1 MKIDSKTLRPCS
13 AEIFPRCMQL
23 IEHIKSASDRRTFL
37 ERLTEVH
44 EWQPQFGKS
53 EMARWSDVLNMCD
66 EVLKDA
72 VTCSSSPGAPM
83 AVDENQN
90 LLPDVT
96 SVLSFTAM
104 LFENTFTRSVYSS
117 TDRLLN
123 LLDSGNVEVVV
134 ETLRL
139 LLVISKRS
147 RFLSQHLSDVQ
158 QKKLTIRL
166 SAIAQCWNGKLRSM
180 KMDECCT
187 TNVRPSAL
195 LPIGFQTDTNNLVR
209 SIHLDKSFAAE
220 LEHLLSGKKIE
231 EDERVSFIA
240 RLRLVRSFNTSRGR
254 RLSIIARLL
263 SLSILVYTRSL
274 IEEWAMTTMLYDGLI
289 EEITRLLLINNTSES
304 IIDAVKTEALR
315 TLTSIVSL
323 GRPAKLNVVVESL
336 GVNSYHGFLARMTR
350 QCVDDLRCGRIG
362 NGYTT
367 VPFCTALFSL
377 LYHLAGFEN
386 GGEALVS
393 CALTETLLGVVS
405 CETLPLELITFVTRA
420 VRVIDIMTSLDANG
434 FTSCSGMSIIVHRLI
449 FDVNICM
456 KHLAELSITG
466 PTTEQCHQQR
476 AALIKSLLN
485 FIKRAVQDTQFAD
498 STRHIMDGALPA
510 ALVHIL
516 TNCGFFGASLF
527 HNAVSLITN
536 FIYQEPSLLTSLQ
549 EKGVTNAILRA
560 IFRQELPASR
570 DVIAALP
577 NTFTALCLNDRGL
590 KAFMDEN
597 PFDHFCDIFVSTK
610 YIYAMKCRRNE
621 MNEVALNLGT
631 SFDAFLR
638 HHPTLRENFLNS
650 LAKVLNKLLDIVSMD
665 SPRCVMSLTSC
676 RSGQTASASSSN
688 IAASSASPSR
698 DDETIM
704 AGNVSSDDDDDDP
717 ASAVA
722 NMEEMH
728 TTESES
734 PQLDLGL
741 SLSIVCDGNPL
752 IPLGEYLLNIGK
764 FLETLLTTH
773 NASLEQADLFIQS
786 GAADKLL
793 SLLFVRQIPLEL
805 SQSVFP
811 QLVTNIMRFLFQHT
825 RSSDVIDM
833 VANRL
838 NKFCLDMLSSCSTN
852 GDSSKPSLL
861 AMSSSDASLANICAI
876 SVFCSVLGSLSK
888 TALGSNTSTK
898 TAILRFWTNEGCRL
912 LASCNQAQRVV
923 VWESAVLQVFN
934 ATNKCTASTQTDD
947 IQSDEQ
953 IEEANVTLKQ
963 GSVGADSVPQR
974 IGRPKYLLDDYWLRS
989 KSGTSALNRCNRQ
1002 CTELMTMLVKISI
1015 GGMTRT
1021 RRIQENEGGTPCEN
1035 AVQLA
1040 LQIMKGFQQAL
1051 EWKPYDKT
1059 DPAIMLPYLAIWINN
1074 LSNILF
1080 DERKS
1085 PYHLMLSAFYRTGT
1099 HDTFFNIIPNYFG
1112 PDQDQN
1118 YCVEMGQLLQ
1128 AWLSLTERL
1137 VNAHA
1142 FRHSRYKM
1150 SERFAEAKR
1159 FPTEKYLAKCQ
1170 QDAFRQASVVFGMLP
1185 SLPLSEAVNF
1195 NMCDMIVSIYREIVK
1210 GIVPLTEKQK
1220 QAVVTTSEDRKK
1232 MEAELDG
1239 ASIGLLVDMGFDRD
1253 AAVDALLEYSTVP
1266 EAAEYLIATDGLGR
1280 LRQSST
1286 DERIDAD
1293 DIDAE
1298 EGGGQNG
1305 DLNVEFED
1313 VLLKE
1318 PISLNEVPPLDTRLV
1333 LSSLCK
1339 DVIPVLL
1346 NLMEQGTELVFSTSE
1361 IILAIL
1367 NEVDDEW
1374 RKNML
1379 IGEYLV
1385 QDILLMVDELRCDE
1399 TDEKAVASLATRL
1412 HFVCLLWPG
1421 IATTYMDVFTEY
1433 RLHSV
1438 LISVLDMVVIHC
1450 VKRPAFIRLIAP
1462 ICLWLDL
1469 YDKMLKLL
1477 DSKDKV
1483 EKAVESYA
1491 WKYWDTDERGG
1502 VFAWI
1507 NYPPAASHTLTN
1519 AFLSG
1524 RRNCS
1529 VSVGGR
1535 QYTVDFPSMSHRN
1548 VESHIERPITIS
1560 GRLKDGIVLSEILA
1574 ESNGHRDWNEVVRD
1588 RLVPA
1593 VIGLLGLS
1601 SIDAT
1606 SIHAIFILAARI
1618 TRDFRIA
1625 KEFLQQGGVQTV
1637 INVSGSAVPSS
1648 AILAAL
1654 VIRHCLDDEIAVRQ
1668 IFEKTVRT
1676 IAAGGYTINP
1686 PLTRWNHIRTP
1697 RTTRDWLHAIR
1708 ALSPLCARHPQI
1720 FAATMERVTR
1730 KHKDQITVLPM
1741 TPVDP
1746 TCKQWAACSPIKQV
1760 LTHLLNHTLDFS
1772 WEDSNRVIN
1781 RASLVRLIAELAKS
1795 YSIVATL
1802 VAESHDLNGQPFMVS
1817 LLNKCVVPSGF
1828 PADGNLSVAVKTFV
1842 AAVASCS
1849 HSPKA
1854 QEALISSII
1863 SCLHIVFSEAD
1874 SKIACTKLRA
1884 LSDLF
1889 LLARDACPAGP
1900 HDVRNSTNSNTILR
1914 LIIKKRVCIE
1924 LSRVP
1929 WYLNLSAKE
1938 GIETLNYILRVL
1950 EELTRTINSNH
1961 AAQNSIGENASE
1973 ALSTAQSASA
1983 SVTLVATSENDASAT
1998 VTARESEHS
2007 QDDQHVED
2015 GCSTA
2020 DEHRFETHEVTVERN
2035 RPDDDDYCA
2044 DDDEDRSHARHPDA
2058 VEDSSESE
2066 DEDDADDGDDD
2077 EGAAL
2082 NEMDVDDESDDEHDD
2097 VMEEEGRVSVEEDD
2111 FGMVE
2116 MEPAVLSRFALVD
2129 SVDDSG
2135 PADRFEDGDSEENF
2149 VNANIFVENLDDI
2162 DALTN
2167 GAFTGARLF
2176 VNTSMEAAHADRSS
2190 TTVTSVHPLLQRS
2203 SQTSGSDS
2211 VIGQRPTSYRLL
2223 VGQRR
2228 GAGNVNT
2235 TGLHRQNAVRRWT
2248 TFGTQ
2253 SEFIERLFDGT
2264 TTANGT
2270 HLFDVTPSRQ
2280 RFLNVVMQDHGLDN
2294 TTTVTGE
2301 ERRQTS
2307 VPLPLERFS
2316 DAARMIDGHAH
2327 LYLWVIVASYVT
2339 GIMDAIEKDE
2349 NEKKAEEVMKTQED
2363 FAEESSKRS
2372 LGDAASN
2379 ESISTARLFIDE
2391 EEHGGAENDDGVGDT
2406 QPEHSSES
2414 IDITVQTNSAPEPM
2428 DQSGT
2433 LYYDASENFEDQIQ
2447 RIAEQE
2453 QGQENSASDGNS
2465 NISTVAPTH
2474 TLPYTVDETEEQGNV
2489 EQLNASETAPEAS
2502 HANRDDFREIL
2513 GDIEIPE
2520 GVDPAFLA
2528 ALPEDIRMEVIRDY
2542 MRQQRSQRLI
2552 QTSANLEAAGQA
2564 NGEDGMPVVEPLD
2577 QEFLNALPPD
2587 LQEEILAQHERTVRL
2602 AQERAESNSAPPT
2615 DDAAA
2620 LIESLPPTLRAQVLA
2635 DADDTV
2641 LQVLP
2646 QNVAAEA
2653 RRLRAS
2659 YEAQQV
2665 MHFARMLA
2673 PTQRFRPTNG
2683 RSVPGT
2689 SGNTTVGALAGV
2701 TTLASKSATQLL
2713 DRDAIVTLLL
2723 LFFIDPARL
2732 NTQRLQKL
2740 IKSLC
2745 AQNVTCDF
2753 VIWCLI
2759 ALLDKVDEDA
2769 IQYEDFAGTVSGWL
2783 DQICVHSGIGQHEQ
2797 AVKFFKST
2805 HIVALHPA
2813 ILTTVCRLVLDT
2825 LINLAKTYPGHFLP
2839 AKLRAPGSLSNA
2851 GLPPFSQFWAIVHSL
2866 SKADMSSRPTH
2877 RHGSSLEAALGPGGV
2892 NASMAASS
2900 LEDSAVGVLMDHIRR
2915 PVILSSS
2922 VLQDKLL
2929 RLICTIVQT
2938 LPDET
2943 VTKMSID
2950 STAERPPLTQQ
2961 LEHIV
2966 LALTEGECSEE
2977 GLVDGRTLLLELIR
2991 ALTPSTKTF
3000 IMSLLINAAER
3011 LGARLL
3017 PHIERLEEELKEL
3030 PNEGNPSSSLEQQ
3043 PSGSKVTVNR
3053 YDESVVVI
3061 SGILNSRA
3069 VMNASGCYELQ
3080 LPAMRA
3086 LTDKNGIQNVFL
3098 RTLQTIIKI
3107 REVLQ
3112 SHARCIEIDVSI
3124 ETAAE
3129 EEDEHSQGEDKNAIE
3144 KYERKKLAEKEE
3156 SMSVLLNTLEPLWEL
3171 VSRCLKLLTNADA
3184 HAALALQ
3191 PSAEAFF
3198 LVYGSELSS
3207 TDPSKLHDHPD
3218 AQKLLHFAEKHR
3230 NMLNQVLRQSG
3241 GSLTDGPFA
3250 VLTQMPK
3257 LLDFDVKRIYFRKQ
3271 MQKIDERVRGEDV
3284 AVRIRRS
3291 HLFSD
3296 SFRELFRLRGPE
3308 WKARFYII
3316 FEGEEGQDA
3325 GGLLREWFSIITR
3338 EIFNPNYALFITSP
3352 GDRVTYMINKTS
3364 YINPEHLEYFKF
3376 VGRIIA
3382 KAIYENKLLECYFT
3396 RAFYKHILSVPVR
3409 AQDLESEDPS
3419 FYKSLEFL
3427 LNNPIED
3434 LGTELTF
3441 SLEVEEFGVRKMR
3454 TLKEN
3459 GSSIPVTDENKEE
3472 YVKLVCQM
3480 KMTGSINQQLN
3491 AFLEGFYEIIPKHLI
3506 SIFNEQELELLIS
3519 GLPNV
3524 DIDDLYAN
3532 TEYKTYTKSS
3542 SQIQWF
3548 WKALR
3553 SFEQEDRAKF
3563 LQFVTGTSKVPLQ
3576 GFAALE
3582 GMNGTQKFS
3591 IHLDSRSPDR
3601 LPTAH
3606 TCFNQLDLPQYETY
3620 DKLRDMLLLA
3630 VRECTEGFGFA

>member
-1 MKIDSKTLRPCS
+1 MKIDPKTLRPCS

-23 IEHIKSASDRRTFL
+23 IEHIKSASDRRTFV

-66 EVLKDA
+66 DVLKDA

-83 AVDENQN
+83 AVDEDQI
-90 LLPDVT
+90 LLTDVT

-123 LLDSGNVEVVV
+123 LLDSGNVEIVV

-158 QKKLTIRL
+158 QKKLTVRL

-209 SIHLDKSFAAE
+209 SVHLDKSFAAE
-220 LEHLLSGKKIE
+220 LEHLLSGKNIE
-231 EDERVSFIA
+231 EDERASFIA

-254 RLSIIARLL
+254 RFSIIARLL
-263 SLSILVYTRSL
+263 SLSILEKQDIKQRNIPFSVYTRSL

-323 GRPAKLNVVVESL
+323 GRPAKLNVVIESL

-362 NGYTT
+362 SGYTT

-434 FTSCSGMSIIVHRLI
+434 FISCNGMSIIVHRLI

-466 PTTEQCHQQR
+466 PITEQCHQQR

-498 STRHIMDGALPA
+498 STRHIMDSGLPT

-516 TNCGFFGASLF
+516 SNCGFFGASLF
-527 HNAVSLITN
+527 HNAVCLITN

-549 EKGVTNAILRA
+549 DKGVTSAILKA
-560 IFRQELPASR
+560 IFREELPTSR

-590 KAFMDEN
+590 KAFMNEN

-638 HHPTLRENFLNS
+638 HHPTLRESFLNS
-650 LAKVLNKLLDIVSMD
+650 FAKMLSKLLDVASTD
-665 SPRCVMSLTSC
+665 SPRCVMSLASC
-676 RSGQTASASSSN
+676 RSAQAT
-688 IAASSASPSR
+688 IAVSSASPSQ
-698 DDETIM
+698 EEENIM
-704 AGNVSSDDDDDDP
+704 GGNVSSDDDDEDP
-717 ASAVA
+717 TSAVA
-722 NMEEMH
+722 NMEELH
-728 TTESES
+728 RTENES
-734 PQLDLGL
+734 HQLDLGL

-764 FLETLLTTH
+764 FLETLLTH
-773 NASLEQADLFIQS
+773 NASPEQADVFVQS
-786 GAADKLL
+786 GTADKLL

-805 SQSVFP
+805 SQSLFP
-811 QLVTNIMRFLFQHT
+811 QLVTNIIRFLFQHT
-825 RSSDVIDM
+825 RSSDVMDM

-838 NKFCLDMLSSCSTN
+838 NKFCLDMLSSCNTN
-852 GDSSKPSLL
+852 EDSLKLSLL
-861 AMSSSDASLANICAI
+861 AMSSSEASLANICAI
-876 SVFCSVLGSLSK
+876 SVFCSVLSSLSK
-888 TALGSNTSTK
+888 AAVGSNTATK
-898 TAILRFWTNEGCRL
+898 TAVLRFWTNEGCRL
-912 LASCNQAQRVV
+912 LASCNHAQRIV
-923 VWESAVLQVFN
+923 VWESAVLQIFN
-934 ATNKCTASTQTDD
+934 ATNKCVASTQTDD
-947 IQSDEQ
+947 VQTSEPT
-953 IEEANVTLKQ
+953 EEGNITLQ
-963 GSVGADSVPQR
+963 EGSVGADSVPQR

-989 KSGTSALNRCNRQ
+989 KSGTSALNRCNRH
-1002 CTELMTMLVKISI
+1002 CTELLSMLVKISI

-1051 EWKPYDKT
+1051 EWKPHDQA

-1080 DERKS
+1080 DERKI

-1099 HDTFFNIIPNYFG
+1099 HDTFFNIISNYFA

-1118 YCVEMGQLLQ
+1118 YCVEVGQLLQ

-1137 VNAHA
+1137 VSAHP

-1150 SERFAEAKR
+1150 SERLAEAKR

-1170 QDAFRQASVVFGMLP
+1170 QDAFRQANVVFGVL
-1185 SLPLSEAVNF
+1185 SALPLSEAVSF
-1195 NMCDMIVSIYREIVK
+1195 NICDMIISIYREIVK

-1266 EAAEYLIATDGLGR
+1266 EAAEYLIATDSLGR

-1286 DERIDAD
+1286 DERIDTD
-1293 DIDAE
+1293 ETDAE
-1298 EGGGQNG
+1298 DGSGQNG

-1318 PISLNEVPPLDTRLV
+1318 PISLNEVPSLDTRV
-1333 LSSLCK
+1333 ILSNLCK
-1339 DVIPVLL
+1339 DVIPILL
-1346 NLMEQGTELVFSTSE
+1346 NLMEQGAELVFSTSE
-1361 IILAIL
+1361 VMLVIL
-1367 NEVDDEW
+1367 NEVDDDW

-1399 TDEKAVASLATRL
+1399 TDEKAVISLSTRL
-1412 HFVCLLWPG
+1412 HFICLLWPG
-1421 IATTYMDVFTEY
+1421 IATAYMDVCTEY

-1450 VKRPAFIRLIAP
+1450 SKRSAFIRLIAP

-1502 VFAWI
+1502 VYTWI

-1519 AFLSG
+1519 AFLAG
-1524 RRNCS
+1524 RRNCNI
-1529 VSVGGR
+1529 SVGGR

-1548 VESHIERPITIS
+1548 AESHIERPITIS
-1560 GRLKDGIVLSEILA
+1560 GRLKDSVILSEILA
-1574 ESNGHRDWNEVVRD
+1574 ESNEHKEWNEVVHD

-1593 VIGLLGLS
+1593 IIGLLGLTN
-1601 SIDAT
+1601 IDAA

-1618 TRDFRIA
+1618 TRDFKIA
-1625 KEFLQQGGVQTV
+1625 REFLQQGGVQTM

-1648 AILAAL
+1648 AVLGAL
-1654 VIRHCLDDEIAVRQ
+1654 IIRHCLDDEISVRQ

-1676 IAAGGYTINP
+1676 IAAGGYTISP
-1686 PLTRWNHIRTP
+1686 PLTRWNHIRRVMERAIGLVGGIHVSFRTP

-1720 FAATMERVTR
+1720 FATTMERVTR
-1730 KHKDQITVLPM
+1730 KQNDQITVLPM

-1746 TCKQWAACSPIKQV
+1746 SCKQWAACSPIKQV

-1772 WEDSNRVIN
+1772 WEDSNRVVN

-1817 LLNKCVVPSGF
+1817 ILDKCIIPSGS
-1828 PADGNLSVAVKTFV
+1828 PTADGSLYMAVKTFV
-1842 AAVASCS
+1842 AAIASCS

-1854 QEALISSII
+1854 QETLISSII
-1863 SCLHIVFSEAD
+1863 SSLHIVFCEAN
-1874 SKIACTKLRA
+1874 SKAACTKLRLLA
-1884 LSDLF
+1884 DLF

-1900 HDVRNSTNSNTILR
+1900 QDIRNNTNSSAVLR

-1929 WYLNLSAKE
+1929 WYLNLSSKE
-1938 GIETLNYILRVL
+1938 GIETLNYVLRVL

-1961 AAQNSIGENASE
+1961 SAQNAVRENMSE
-1973 ALSTAQSASA
+1973 SLSVTQNASA
-1983 SVTLVATSENDASAT
+1983 SVTLVATSENDASVT
-1998 VTARESEHS
+1998 VTAREGELS
-2007 QDDQHVED
+2007 QDNQHVED
-2015 GCSTA
+2015 SSSTA
-2020 DEHRFETHEVTVERN
+2020 DEHRFETHE
-2035 RPDDDDYCA
+2035 
-2044 DDDEDRSHARHPDA
+2044 
-2058 VEDSSESE
+2058 
-2066 DEDDADDGDDD
+2066 D
-2077 EGAAL
+2077 EGAGL

-2097 VMEEEGRVSVEEDD
+2097 VMEEEGRVSVEEEDD

-2116 MEPAVLSRFALVD
+2116 IEPGALSRFTLVD

-2149 VNANIFVENLDDI
+2149 VNTNIFVENLDDI

-2176 VNTSMEAAHADRSS
+2176 VNTSMEAAHADRSLA
-2190 TTVTSVHPLLQRS
+2190 TVSSVHPLLQRS
-2203 SQTSGSDS
+2203 SQTTGSDS
-2211 VIGQRPTSYRLL
+2211 SYRLL

-2228 GAGNVNT
+2228 GTGNMAS

-2253 SEFIERLFDGT
+2253 SEFIERLLDGS

-2270 HLFDVTPSRQ
+2270 HLFDVAPSRQ
-2280 RFLNVVMQDHGLDN
+2280 RFLNVVMQDYGLDS

-2316 DAARMIDGHAH
+2316 DAARIIDGHAH
-2327 LYLWVIVASYVT
+2327 LYLWVMVASYITSV
-2339 GIMDAIEKDE
+2339 MDAIEKDE
-2349 NEKKAEEVMKTQED
+2349 NEKKTEEEIMKTQKD
-2363 FAEESSKRS
+2363 FTEESSKRT
-2372 LGDAASN
+2372 LDDVTSN
-2379 ESISTARLFIDE
+2379 ESSSTTRLFIDE
-2391 EEHGGAENDDGVGDT
+2391 EEHGDVGNVGDNVADT
-2406 QPEHSSES
+2406 QLEYSSES
-2414 IDITVQTNSAPEPM
+2414 VDITVQTPSVSEPM

-2433 LYYDASENFEDQIQ
+2433 LYYDTSESLEDQIH
-2447 RIAEQE
+2447 RTCEQE
-2453 QGQENSASDGNS
+2453 QENATSNVNS
-2465 NISTVAPTH
+2465 EISTDASIH
-2474 TLPYTVDETEEQGNV
+2474 TLPITVNEAEEQENV
-2489 EQLNASETAPEAS
+2489 EQLNAPEIAPEVTPEAPR
-2502 HANRDDFREIL
+2502 ANQDDFREIL

-2528 ALPEDIRMEVIRDY
+2528 ALPEDIRTEVIRDHI
-2542 MRQQRSQRLI
+2542 RQQRSQRLI
-2552 QTSANLEAAGQA
+2552 QTSANLEAASQA
-2564 NGEDGMPVVEPLD
+2564 NGEVPVIEPLD

-2602 AQERAESNSAPPT
+2602 AQERVESNSAATADTPVAT

-2665 MHFARMLA
+2665 MRFARMLT
-2673 PTQRFRPTNG
+2673 PTQRFRPANG

-2689 SGNTTVGALAGV
+2689 SGSNTPVGALAGV
-2701 TTLASKSATQLL
+2701 TTLASKNATQLL

-2769 IQYEDFAGTVSGWL
+2769 VQYEDFGGTVSGWL
-2783 DQICVHSGIGQHEQ
+2783 DQICVYSGIGQHEQ
-2797 AVKFFKST
+2797 AIKFFKST

-2813 ILTTVCRLVLDT
+2813 VLATVCRLVLDT
-2825 LINLAKTYPGHFLP
+2825 LISLAKTYPGHFLP
-2839 AKLRAPGSLSNA
+2839 ANLRDPGYLSNA
-2851 GLPPFSQFWAIVHSL
+2851 GLFTPPFSQFWAIVHSL
-2866 SKADMSSRPTH
+2866 SKADVLSRATH
-2877 RHGSSLEAALGPGGV
+2877 RHGLSLETALGPGGL
-2892 NASMAASS
+2892 NASMAAFS
-2900 LEDSAVGVLMDHIRR
+2900 LEDSAIGVLMEHIKR

-2922 VLQDKLL
+2922 ILQDKLL

-2938 LPDET
+2938 LPEET
-2943 VTKMSID
+2943 VTKLAID
-2950 STAERPPLTQQ
+2950 STAEKPPLSQQ

-2966 LALTEGECSEE
+2966 LVLTEGDCSEE
-2977 GLVDGRTLLLELIR
+2977 GLADGRTLLLELIR
-2991 ALTPSTKTF
+2991 ALTSSTKTF

-3017 PHIERLEEELKEL
+3017 PHVEKLEEELKEL
-3030 PNEGNPSSSLEQQ
+3030 PNEGNPSSSLDQQ
-3043 PSGSKVTVNR
+3043 PSGSKVAINR

-3080 LPAMRA
+3080 LPAMKA
-3086 LTDKNGIQNVFL
+3086 LTDKNGIQNIFL

-3124 ETAAE
+3124 DTAGE
-3129 EEDEHSQGEDKNAIE
+3129 QDDEHGTGEDTANTIE
-3144 KYERKKLAEKEE
+3144 EYERKRLAEKEE

-3171 VSRCLKLLTNADA
+3171 VSRCLKRLTNADA

-3207 TDPSKLHDHPD
+3207 ADPSKLHDHPD

-3230 NMLNQVLRQSG
+3230 NMLNQVLRQNG
-3241 GSLTDGPFA
+3241 GGLTDGPFA

-3271 MQKIDERVRGEDV
+3271 MQKIDERVRAEDV

-3352 GDRVTYMINKTS
+3352 GDRVTYMINKSS

-3441 SLEVEEFGVRKMR
+3441 TLEVEEFGVRKMR
-3454 TLKEN
+3454 MLKED
-3459 GSSIPVTDENKEE
+3459 GSSIPVTDGNKEE

-3542 SQIQWF
+3542 SQ
-3548 WKALR
+3548 
-3553 SFEQEDRAKF
+3553 
-3563 LQFVTGTSKVPLQ
+3563 
-3576 GFAALE
+3576 
-3582 GMNGTQKFS
+3582 
-3591 IHLDSRSPDR
+3591 
-3601 LPTAH
+3601 
-3606 TCFNQLDLPQYETY
+3606 LDLPQYETY

>member
-1 MKIDSKTLRPCS
+1 MSSTESRKASRTRSEKAFIRPIYSRIDTATYREGGLRVHRCDVCYCVDLRWIHSVSLAVKCSGESAFLVDMKIDSKTLRPCN

-23 IEHIKSASDRRTFL
+23 IEHIKSAPDRRTFL

-66 EVLKDA
+66 DVLKDA

-83 AVDENQN
+83 AIDEDHT
-90 LLPDVT
+90 LLADVT

-158 QKKLTIRL
+158 QKNSLFDFPLLL
-166 SAIAQCWNGKLRSM
+166 SGFNLSYKNNFQCWNGKLRNM

-209 SIHLDKSFAAE
+209 SLHS
-220 LEHLLSGKKIE
+220 SRKIYISVITNEETALKVGIPPLRTLAIWQKLE
-231 EDERVSFIA
+231 EDEHASFIA

-304 IIDAVKTEALR
+304 IIDAIKTEALR

-434 FTSCSGMSIIVHRLI
+434 FTSCGGMSIIVHRLI

-456 KHLAELSITG
+456 KHLAELSVTG

-510 ALVHIL
+510 ALVNIL

-527 HNAVSLITN
+527 HNAICLITN

-549 EKGVTNAILRA
+549 EKGVTTAILRS
-560 IFRQELPASR
+560 IFHQELPTSR

-631 SFDAFLR
+631 SFDAFYAIIQ
-638 HHPTLRENFLNS
+638 PCEKIS
-650 LAKVLNKLLDIVSMD
+650 SMLNKLLDVASMD
-665 SPRCVMSLTSC
+665 SPRCVMSLASC
-676 RSGQTASASSSN
+676 RSAQAATASSSN
-688 IAASSASPSR
+688 LIVTSASPIR
-698 DDETIM
+698 EDETIM
-704 AGNVSSDDDDDDP
+704 GGNVSSDDDDDDP
-717 ASAVA
+717 TSA
-722 NMEEMH
+722 EEMH
-728 TTESES
+728 TSENES

-752 IPLGEYLLNIGK
+752 VPLGEYLLNIGK
-764 FLETLLTTH
+764 FLETLLTH
-773 NASLEQADLFIQS
+773 NASPEQADIFIQS

-805 SQSVFP
+805 SQSLFP

-825 RSSDVIDM
+825 RSSDVMDM

-838 NKFCLDMLSSCSTN
+838 NKFCLDMLSSCGTN
-852 GDSSKPSLL
+852 EDSSKPSLL
-861 AMSSSDASLANICAI
+861 AMSSSDTSLANISAI
-876 SVFCSVLGSLSK
+876 SVFCSILGSLSK

-912 LASCNQAQRVV
+912 LSSCNHAQRVV
-923 VWESAVLQVFN
+923 VWECAVLQVFN

-947 IQSDEQ
+947 VQADEQ
-953 IEEANVTLKQ
+953 IEEINITLKQ

-989 KSGTSALNRCNRQ
+989 KSGTNALNRCNRQ

-1015 GGMTRT
+1015 GGMTKT

-1040 LQIMKGFQQAL
+1040 LQIMKGFHQAL
-1051 EWKPYDKT
+1051 EWKPYDKI
-1059 DPAIMLPYLAIWINN
+1059 DPAIMLPYLAVWINN

-1085 PYHLMLSAFYRTGT
+1085 PYHLMLSAFIVLDFFFTGNESG
-1099 HDTFFNIIPNYFG
+1099 DTKSSV
-1112 PDQDQN
+1112 
-1118 YCVEMGQLLQ
+1118 VEMGQLLQ

-1159 FPTEKYLAKCQ
+1159 FPTEKYLTKCQ
-1170 QDAFRQASVVFGMLP
+1170 QDAFRQASVIFSMLS

-1195 NMCDMIVSIYREIVK
+1195 NICDMIVSIYREIVK

-1293 DIDAE
+1293 EIDAE
-1298 EGGGQNG
+1298 EGSGGQNG

-1339 DVIPVLL
+1339 DKCIEKVMVL
-1346 NLMEQGTELVFSTSE
+1346 Q
-1361 IILAIL
+1361 
-1367 NEVDDEW
+1367 
-1374 RKNML
+1374 KNML

-1399 TDEKAVASLATRL
+1399 TDEKTVISLATRL

-1438 LISVLDMVVIHC
+1438 LISVLDMVIIHC
-1450 VKRPAFIRLIAP
+1450 VRRPSFIKLIAP

-1469 YDKMLKLL
+1469 YDKMLRLL

-1483 EKAVESYA
+1483 EKAIESYA

-1502 VFAWI
+1502 VFTWI

-1519 AFLSG
+1519 AFLAG

-1548 VESHIERPITIS
+1548 VESHIERPITIA
-1560 GRLKDGIVLSEILA
+1560 GRLKDGIILSEILSEIEWLDGSGLLQEIECLIVSA
-1574 ESNGHRDWNEVVRD
+1574 ITASSSMMSVFASDHKEWNEIVRD
-1588 RLVPA
+1588 RLVSA

-1601 SIDAT
+1601 NIDT
-1606 SIHAIFILAARI
+1606 NSIHAVFILAARI
-1618 TRDFRIA
+1618 TRDFKIA
-1625 KEFLQQGGVQTV
+1625 REFLQQGGVQTV

-1648 AILAAL
+1648 SLLAAL
-1654 VIRHCLDDEIAVRQ
+1654 IIRHCLDDEIAVRQ
-1668 IFEKTVRT
+1668 IFEK
-1676 IAAGGYTINP
+1676 
-1686 PLTRWNHIRTP
+1686 RTP

-1730 KHKDQITVLPM
+1730 KQKDQITVLPM

-1746 TCKQWAACSPIKQV
+1746 SCKQWAACSPIKQV

-1802 VAESHDLNGQPFMVS
+1802 VAESHDPNGQPFMVS
-1817 LLNKCVVPSGF
+1817 LLSKCIVPSGNSV
-1828 PADGNLSVAVKTFV
+1828 ADGNLSMAVKTFV

-1863 SCLHIVFSEAD
+1863 SCLHIVFSEVD
-1874 SKIACTKLRA
+1874 SKTACTKLRA

-1889 LLARDACPAGP
+1889 LLARDACPTGP
-1900 HDVRNSTNSNTILR
+1900 QDMRNNTNSNAILR
-1914 LIIKKRVCIE
+1914 LIVKKRVCIE

-1929 WYLNLSAKE
+1929 WYLNLSTKE

-1950 EELTRTINSNH
+1950 EELTRAINNNHH
-1961 AAQNSIGENASE
+1961 AAQNSVAENTSE
-1973 ALSTAQSASA
+1973 TRPMTQNASA
-1983 SVTLVATSENDASAT
+1983 SVTLVATAENDASAT
-1998 VTARESEHS
+1998 VTAREGEHS
-2007 QDDQHVED
+2007 QEDQHIED
-2015 GCSTA
+2015 GSSTA

-2044 DDDEDRSHARHPDA
+2044 DDDEDRGRTRHADA

-2066 DEDDADDGDDD
+2066 EDEDDADDDDDD
-2077 EGAAL
+2077 EGAGL

-2097 VMEEEGRVSVEEDD
+2097 VMEEEGRVSVEEEDD

-2116 MEPAVLSRFALVD
+2116 LEPGALSRFALVD
-2129 SVDDSG
+2129 SVDDSV

-2167 GAFTGARLF
+2167 GAFTG
-2176 VNTSMEAAHADRSS
+2176 MESAHVDRSS
-2190 TTVTSVHPLLQRS
+2190 VAITSVHPLLQRS
-2203 SQTSGSDS
+2203 SQASGSDS
-2211 VIGQRPTSYRLL
+2211 VVGQRPTSYRLL

-2228 GAGNVNT
+2228 GAGNVNP

-2253 SEFIERLFDGT
+2253 SEFIERLFDGS
-2264 TTANGT
+2264 TANGT
-2270 HLFDVTPSRQ
+2270 HLFDIAPSRQ
-2280 RFLNVVMQDHGLDN
+2280 RFLNVVMQDHGLDS
-2294 TTTVTGE
+2294 TTTAASE

-2327 LYLWVIVASYVT
+2327 LYLWVIVASHIT
-2339 GIMDAIEKDE
+2339 GVMDAIEKDE
-2349 NEKKAEEVMKTQED
+2349 NEKKAEEEMKFKTEKD
-2363 FAEESSKRS
+2363 ITEGTSKRN
-2372 LGDAASN
+2372 LGDTASN
-2379 ESISTARLFIDE
+2379 ESTSTTRLFIDE
-2391 EEHGGAENDDGVGDT
+2391 EEHEDTGNADAIANT
-2406 QPEHSSES
+2406 QPEQSSES
-2414 IDITVQTNSAPEPM
+2414 VDIIIQTNSVPEPM

-2433 LYYDASENFEDQIQ
+2433 LYYDASENFEDHIH
-2447 RIAEQE
+2447 RTAELD
-2453 QGQENSASDGNS
+2453 GRQENVVSNENS
-2465 NISTVAPTH
+2465 NISTDASMHATPIT
-2474 TLPYTVDETEEQGNV
+2474 TYDTEGQGNV
-2489 EQLNASETAPEAS
+2489 EQLNTPESAPETS
-2502 HANRDDFREIL
+2502 NSNRDDFREIL

-2528 ALPEDIRMEVIRDY
+2528 ALPEDIRTEVIRDH

-2564 NGEDGMPVVEPLD
+2564 NGEGGVPVVEPLD

-2602 AQERAESNSAPPT
+2602 AQERVESNNAPPADSPVGA

-2665 MHFARMLA
+2665 MRFARMLA
-2673 PTQRFRPTNG
+2673 PTQRFRPANG

-2689 SGNTTVGALAGV
+2689 SGNNTPVGAHAGV
-2701 TTLASKSATQLL
+2701 TTLASKNAAQLL

-2723 LFFIDPARL
+2723 LFFIDPVRL

-2753 VIWCLI
+2753 IIWCLI

-2769 IQYEDFAGTVSGWL
+2769 VQYEDFAGTVSGWL

-2813 ILTTVCRLVLDT
+2813 ILATVCRLVLDT

-2839 AKLRAPGSLSNA
+2839 AKLRTSGSLSSA
-2851 GLPPFSQFWAIVHSL
+2851 TLHTPPFSQFWAIVHGL
-2866 SKADMSSRPTH
+2866 SKADMSSRCAH
-2877 RHGSSLEAALGPGGV
+2877 RHGSSLETALGPGGV
-2892 NASMAASS
+2892 NASMAALS
-2900 LEDSAVGVLMDHIRR
+2900 LEDSAVGVLMEHIRR
-2915 PVILSSS
+2915 P
-2922 VLQDKLL
+2922 
-2929 RLICTIVQT
+2929 IVQT

-2950 STAERPPLTQQ
+2950 SSAERPPLTQQ

-2977 GLVDGRTLLLELIR
+2977 GLTDGRTLLLELIR
-2991 ALTPSTKTF
+2991 ALTPSTKSF

-3030 PNEGNPSSSLEQQ
+3030 PSEGSPSSSFEQQ
-3043 PSGSKVTVNR
+3043 PSGSKVALNR
-3053 YDESVVVI
+3053 YDESVIVI

-3086 LTDKNGIQNVFL
+3086 LTDKNGVQNVFL
-3098 RTLQTIIKI
+3098 RTLQTIMKI

-3112 SHARCIEIDVSI
+3112 AHARCVEIDVSVDTTG
-3124 ETAAE
+3124 EQDDEHVAE
-3129 EEDEHSQGEDKNAIE
+3129 EDNENAGDERG
-3144 KYERKKLAEKEE
+3144 RKK
-3156 SMSVLLNTLEPLWEL
+3156 S
-3171 VSRCLKLLTNADA
+3171 SR
-3184 HAALALQ
+3184 
-3191 PSAEAFF
+3191 
-3198 LVYGSELSS
+3198 
-3207 TDPSKLHDHPD
+3207 
-3218 AQKLLHFAEKHR
+3218 
-3230 NMLNQVLRQSG
+3230 
-3241 GSLTDGPFA
+3241 
-3250 VLTQMPK
+3250 
-3257 LLDFDVKRIYFRKQ
+3257 
-3271 MQKIDERVRGEDV
+3271 
-3284 AVRIRRS
+3284 
-3291 HLFSD
+3291 
-3296 SFRELFRLRGPE
+3296 
-3308 WKARFYII
+3308 
-3316 FEGEEGQDA
+3316 
-3325 GGLLREWFSIITR
+3325 
-3338 EIFNPNYALFITSP
+3338 
-3352 GDRVTYMINKTS
+3352 
-3364 YINPEHLEYFKF
+3364 
-3376 VGRIIA
+3376 
-3382 KAIYENKLLECYFT
+3382 
-3396 RAFYKHILSVPVR
+3396 
-3409 AQDLESEDPS
+3409 
-3419 FYKSLEFL
+3419 
-3427 LNNPIED
+3427 
-3434 LGTELTF
+3434 
-3441 SLEVEEFGVRKMR
+3441 
-3454 TLKEN
+3454 
-3459 GSSIPVTDENKEE
+3459 
-3472 YVKLVCQM
+3472 
-3480 KMTGSINQQLN
+3480 
-3491 AFLEGFYEIIPKHLI
+3491 
-3506 SIFNEQELELLIS
+3506 
-3519 GLPNV
+3519 
-3524 DIDDLYAN
+3524 
-3532 TEYKTYTKSS
+3532 
-3542 SQIQWF
+3542 
-3548 WKALR
+3548 
-3553 SFEQEDRAKF
+3553 
-3563 LQFVTGTSKVPLQ
+3563 
-3576 GFAALE
+3576 
-3582 GMNGTQKFS
+3582 
-3591 IHLDSRSPDR
+3591 
-3601 LPTAH
+3601 
-3606 TCFNQLDLPQYETY
+3606 
-3620 DKLRDMLLLA
+3620 
-3630 VRECTEGFGFA
+3630 

>member
-1 MKIDSKTLRPCS
+1 M
-13 AEIFPRCMQL
+13 
-23 IEHIKSASDRRTFL
+23 
-37 ERLTEVH
+37 ERLIEVH
-44 EWQPQFGKS
+44 EWQPQFGKC

-66 EVLKDA
+66 EVLEDA
-72 VTCSSSPGAPM
+72 VKCNSSPGAPM
-83 AVDENQN
+83 TIDEDQT
-90 LLPDVT
+90 LIADVT

-104 LFENTFTRSVYSS
+104 LFENTFTRSIYSS
-117 TDRLLN
+117 IDRLLC

-147 RFLSQHLSDVQ
+147 RFLSQHLNDIE
-158 QKKLTIRL
+158 QKKLIVRL
-166 SAIAQCWNGKLRSM
+166 SAIAQCWSGKLRTM

-187 TNVRPSAL
+187 VNVRPTAL
-195 LPIGFQTDTNNLVR
+195 LPIGFQTDTNNIVR
-209 SIHLDKSFAAE
+209 TVHLDKSFAAE
-220 LEHLLSGKKIE
+220 LEHLLGGKKIE
-231 EDERVSFIA
+231 EDARASFIA

-254 RLSIIARLL
+254 RLSVIARLL
-263 SLSILVYTRSL
+263 SLSILVYTRCL
-274 IEEWAMTTMLYDGLI
+274 VEEWTMTTMLYDGLI

-323 GRPAKLNVVVESL
+323 GRPAKLNVVIESL
-336 GVNSYHGFLARMTR
+336 GANSYHGFLARITR

-377 LYHLAGFEN
+377 LYHLSGFES

-393 CALTETLLGVVS
+393 CSLTETLLGVVS

-420 VRVIDIMTSLDANG
+420 VRVIDIMVSLDANG
-434 FTSCSGMSIIVHRLI
+434 FVSCNGMNIIVHRLI

-456 KHLAELSITG
+456 KHLAELSISG
-466 PTTEQCHQQR
+466 PTAEQCHQQR

-485 FIKRAVQDTQFAD
+485 FIKRVVQDSQFAD
-498 STRHIMDGALPA
+498 SIRHIMDGALST
-510 ALVHIL
+510 ALMNIL
-516 TNCGFFGASLF
+516 SNCGFFGSSLF
-527 HNAVSLITN
+527 HNAVCLITN
-536 FIYQEPSLLTSLQ
+536 FIYQEPSLLTYLQ
-549 EKGVTNAILRA
+549 EKGVTTAILKA
-560 IFRQELPASR
+560 IFRRELPASR

-590 KAFMDEN
+590 KAFMNEN

-631 SFDAFLR
+631 SFDGFLH

-650 LAKVLNKLLDIVSMD
+650 FTKMLNKLLDVASSD
-665 SPRCVMSLTSC
+665 SLRCVMSLASC
-676 RSGQTASASSSN
+676 RGAQ
-688 IAASSASPSR
+688 AASTSYMNPANTSVSPLR

-722 NMEEMH
+722 NMEEMRAAEN
-728 TTESES
+728 TQ

-741 SLSIVCDGNPL
+741 SMSIVCDGNQL
-752 IPLGEYLLNIGK
+752 VPLGEYLLNIGK
-764 FLETLLTTH
+764 FLETLLTH
-773 NASLEQADLFIQS
+773 NPSPEQADAFIQS

-805 SQSVFP
+805 SQSLFP

-825 RSSDVIDM
+825 RSSDIMDM
-833 VANRL
+833 VSNRL
-838 NKFCLDMLSSCSTN
+838 NKFCLDMITSCS
-852 GDSSKPSLL
+852 GDEGSSRLSLL
-861 AMSSSDASLANICAI
+861 AMSSSGTSLANICAI
-876 SVFCSVLGSLSK
+876 SVFCSILGSLSK
-888 TALGSNTSTK
+888 AALGSNTATK

-912 LASCNQAQRVV
+912 LASCNQAQRII
-923 VWESAVLQVFN
+923 VWETAVLQIFN
-934 ATNKCTASTQTDD
+934 STIKCAASTQTDV
-947 IQSDEQ
+947 QADEE
-953 IEEANVTLKQ
+953 IETNTTLERV
-963 GSVGADSVPQR
+963 SVGAESVPER
-974 IGRPKYLLDDYWLRS
+974 ISRPKYSLDDCWLRS
-989 KSGTSALNRCNRQ
+989 KSETSALNRCNRH
-1002 CTELMTMLVKISI
+1002 CTELMAMLVKISI

-1051 EWKPYDKT
+1051 EWKPHDGT
-1059 DPAIMLPYLAIWINN
+1059 EQAIMLPYLTVWINN

-1085 PYHLMLSAFYRTGT
+1085 PYHLMLSAFYRTAT
-1099 HDTFFNIIPNYFG
+1099 HDTFFNIISNYFI

-1118 YCVEMGQLLQ
+1118 YREVGQLLQ
-1128 AWLSLTERL
+1128 AWLSLVERL
-1137 VNAHA
+1137 VNASA

-1150 SERFAEAKR
+1150 SEKFAEAKR

-1170 QDAFRQASVVFGMLP
+1170 QDAFRQANVIFGALSTLP
-1185 SLPLSEAVNF
+1185 VNEAVSF
-1195 NMCDMIVSIYREIVK
+1195 NIYDMIVSIYREIVK
-1210 GIVPLTEKQK
+1210 GIVPLVEKQK
-1220 QAVVTTSEDRKK
+1220 QAVVATSEDRKK
-1232 MEAELDG
+1232 LEAQLDG

-1266 EAAEYLIATDGLGR
+1266 EAAEYLITTDGLGR
-1280 LRQSST
+1280 LRQSSA
-1286 DERIDAD
+1286 DERIDID
-1293 DIDAE
+1293 EIDAE
-1298 EGGGQNG
+1298 EGVGSQNT

-1318 PISLNEVPPLDTRLV
+1318 PISLNEVPPLDTRMV
-1333 LSSLCK
+1333 LSTLCK
-1339 DVIPVLL
+1339 DIIPILL
-1346 NLMEQGTELVFSTSE
+1346 NSMEKGAELVFSTSE
-1361 IILAIL
+1361 IILTLL
-1367 NEVDDEW
+1367 NEVDADW
-1374 RKNML
+1374 RKNVL
-1379 IGEYLV
+1379 IGKYLV
-1385 QDILLMVDELRCDE
+1385 QEILSRVDELRCDE
-1399 TDEKAVASLATRL
+1399 KNEKAVISLSTRL

-1421 IATTYMDVFTEY
+1421 IATVYMGVFTKY
-1433 RLHSV
+1433 RVHSV
-1438 LISVLDMVVIHC
+1438 LISVLDMVVVRC
-1450 VKRPAFIRLIAP
+1450 RKKPPFVKLIAP

-1477 DSKDKV
+1477 DSKNKV
-1483 EKAVESYA
+1483 EKFIESYA

-1502 VFAWI
+1502 VFTWI
-1507 NYPPAASHTLTN
+1507 NYPPAASHALTN
-1519 AFLSG
+1519 AFLAG
-1524 RRNCS
+1524 RRNCN

-1548 VESHIERPITIS
+1548 VESHTERPITIS
-1560 GRLKDGIVLSEILA
+1560 GRLRDGILLSEILA
-1574 ESNGHRDWNEVVRD
+1574 ESNDHREWNEIVRA

-1593 VIGLLGLS
+1593 IIGLLGLPN
-1601 SIDAT
+1601 IDAT
-1606 SIHAIFILAARI
+1606 SIHAIFILAARV
-1618 TRDFRIA
+1618 TRNFKIA
-1625 KEFLQQGGVQTV
+1625 REFLQQGGVQTV
-1637 INVSGSAVPSS
+1637 INVSGSAVPCS
-1648 AILAAL
+1648 AILAAII
-1654 VIRHCLDDEIAVRQ
+1654 IRHCLDDEIAVRQ

-1676 IAAGGYTINP
+1676 IAAGGYTISP

-1708 ALSPLCARHPQI
+1708 ALSPLCARHPEI
-1720 FAATMERVTR
+1720 FAVTMERITR
-1730 KHKDQITVLPM
+1730 KQKDQITVLPM
-1741 TPVDP
+1741 APLDP
-1746 TCKQWAACSPIKQV
+1746 SAKQWAACSPIKQV

-1772 WEDSNRVIN
+1772 WDDSNRVIN

-1802 VAESHDLNGQPFMVS
+1802 IAESHDLSGQPFMVS
-1817 LLNKCVVPSGF
+1817 LLSKCFVPNGSF
-1828 PADGNLSVAVKTFV
+1828 SADGNICVALKTFV
-1842 AAVASCS
+1842 AAIASCS

-1854 QEALISSII
+1854 QESLISSII
-1863 SCLHIVFSEAD
+1863 SSLHIVFAEND
-1874 SKIACTKLRA
+1874 SKMACSKLRL
-1884 LSDLF
+1884 LSDMF
-1889 LLARDACPAGP
+1889 LLARDACPGGP
-1900 HDVRNSTNSNTILR
+1900 QDMRNNVNSNAILR

-1924 LSRVP
+1924 LSRIP
-1929 WYLNLSAKE
+1929 WYLNLSSKE
-1938 GIETLNYILRVL
+1938 GIETLNYVLRVL

-1961 AAQNSIGENASE
+1961 AAQNSIPASSAE
-1973 ALSTAQSASA
+1973 ALSTAQNASA
-1983 SVTLVATSENDASAT
+1983 SVTLVTASENDASVT
-1998 VTARESEHS
+1998 VTAREPSPSH
-2007 QDDQHVED
+2007 DNQHVED
-2015 GCSTA
+2015 GSSNA

-2035 RPDDDDYCA
+2035 RPHDDDYCPE
-2044 DDDEDRSHARHPDA
+2044 DDEDRSHARNPDA

-2066 DEDDADDGDDD
+2066 GDEDADDVDDD

-2082 NEMDVDDESDDEHDD
+2082 NEMDVDDESDEHDD
-2097 VMEEEGRVSVEEDD
+2097 VMEEEGHVSVEEDD

-2116 MEPAVLSRFALVD
+2116 MEPAPLSRYGLSN
-2129 SVDDSG
+2129 SVEDSG
-2135 PADRFEDGDSEENF
+2135 PADRFEDGDSDENF
-2149 VNANIFVENLDDI
+2149 VNTNIFVENMDDI
-2162 DALTN
+2162 DALAN

-2176 VNTSMEAAHADRSS
+2176 VNTGMESAHVDRSS
-2190 TTVTSVHPLLQRS
+2190 VTVNSVHPLLQRS
-2203 SQTSGSDS
+2203 SQTSGSDT
-2211 VIGQRPTSYRLL
+2211 VVGQRPTSYRLL

-2228 GAGNVNT
+2228 GVGNVNA

-2253 SEFIERLFDGT
+2253 SEFIERLFDGS
-2264 TTANGT
+2264 AAGSGNN
-2270 HLFDVTPSRQ
+2270 LFDVGPSRQ
-2280 RFLNVVMQDHGLDN
+2280 RFFNVVMQDHGLDS
-2294 TTTVTGE
+2294 TTTLAGE
-2301 ERRQTS
+2301 DRRQTS
-2307 VPLPLERFS
+2307 IPLPLERFS

-2327 LYLWVIVASYVT
+2327 LYQWVMVASHVT
-2339 GIMDAIEKDE
+2339 HVMDAIEKIEENQNKTEDE
-2349 NEKKAEEVMKTQED
+2349 TEKD
-2363 FAEESSKRS
+2363 FAEESSRILEGATS
-2372 LGDAASN
+2372 SEGASA
-2379 ESISTARLFIDE
+2379 TRLFVDE
-2391 EEHGGAENDDGVGDT
+2391 GHGNGGNTDNVTGT
-2406 QPEHSSES
+2406 QPEHSLRSVGTAQEHGVS
-2414 IDITVQTNSAPEPM
+2414 EPM

-2433 LYYDASENFEDQIQ
+2433 LYYDALENFEDQVRQ
-2447 RIAEQE
+2447 ASEPDQE
-2453 QGQENSASDGNS
+2453 LATTASSETS
-2465 NISTVAPTH
+2465 NISTVISMH
-2474 TLPYTVDETEEQGNV
+2474 TPPITVSEAERQENV
-2489 EQLNASETAPEAS
+2489 EEPSATETAVETP
-2502 HANRDDFREIL
+2502 HADQDDFRGIL

-2528 ALPEDIRMEVIRDY
+2528 ALPEDIRMEVIRDH
-2542 MRQQRSQRLI
+2542 MRQQRSQRLM
-2552 QTSANLEAAGQA
+2552 QTSANLEAVGQA
-2564 NGEDGMPVVEPLD
+2564 NGEVPVVEPLD

-2602 AQERAESNSAPPT
+2602 AQERMENNSVPPPDT
-2615 DDAAA
+2615 PVGADDAAA

-2665 MHFARMLA
+2665 MRFARMLA
-2673 PTQRFRPTNG
+2673 PAQRFRLANG

-2689 SGNTTVGALAGV
+2689 SGSSAPLGALAGV
-2701 TTLASKSATQLL
+2701 TTLASRNATQLL

-2723 LFFIDPARL
+2723 LFFIDPVRL

-2759 ALLDKVDEDA
+2759 ALLDKVDEDDL
-2769 IQYEDFAGTVSGWL
+2769 QYEDFSGTASGWL

-2825 LINLAKTYPGHFLP
+2825 LINLAKTYPGHLLP
-2839 AKLRAPGSLSNA
+2839 AKLRGSGSLSTA
-2851 GLPPFSQFWAIVHSL
+2851 GLHMPPFSQFWAIVHNL
-2866 SKADMSSRPTH
+2866 SKADISSRSLH
-2877 RHGSSLEAALGPGGV
+2877 RHGLSLETPLGPGGV

-2900 LEDSAVGVLMDHIRR
+2900 LEDSAVGVLMEHIRR
-2915 PVILSSS
+2915 PVILSSPA
-2922 VLQDKLL
+2922 LQDKLL

-2938 LPDET
+2938 LPDDT
-2943 VTKMSID
+2943 VAKMSID
-2950 STAERPPLTQQ
+2950 PSAERPPLALQ
-2961 LEHIV
+2961 LENIV
-2966 LALTEGECSEE
+2966 LAMTEGECSEE
-2977 GLVDGRTLLLELIR
+2977 GLTDGRTLLLELIR
-2991 ALTPSTKTF
+2991 ALTPATKSF
-3000 IMSLLINAAER
+3000 IMSLLINAAKR

-3017 PHIERLEEELKEL
+3017 PYIGRLEEELTEL
-3030 PNEGNPSSSLEQQ
+3030 SNDGSSSPFPEQQ
-3043 PSGSKVTVNR
+3043 PSGSKAAVNR
-3053 YDESVVVI
+3053 YDESVIVI
-3061 SGILNSRA
+3061 NGISNSRA
-3069 VMNASGCYELQ
+3069 VMNASGCHELQ
-3080 LPAMRA
+3080 LPAMKA
-3086 LTDKNGIQNVFL
+3086 LTDKNGVQNVFL
-3098 RTLQTIIKI
+3098 RTLQSIIKI
-3107 REVLQ
+3107 REMLQ
-3112 SHARCIEIDVSI
+3112 SNARSIEIDVSTDSTTDQYD
-3124 ETAAE
+3124 EHVL
-3129 EEDEHSQGEDKNAIE
+3129 EEDGENTIDENKE
-3144 KYERKKLAEKEE
+3144 KKLVEKDER
-3156 SMSVLLNTLEPLWEL
+3156 MSALLSTLEPLWDL
-3171 VSRCLKLLTNADA
+3171 LSKCLKHLTKADA

-3198 LVYGSELSS
+3198 LVHGSELSS
-3207 TDPSKLHDHPD
+3207 VDSSILHKHPD

-3230 NMLNQVLRQSG
+3230 SMLNQVLRQSG

-3271 MQKIDERVRGEDV
+3271 MQRIDERVRAEDV

-3382 KAIYENKLLECYFT
+3382 KAMYENKLLECYFT

-3427 LNNPIED
+3427 LNNPIEE

-3454 TLKEN
+3454 MLKEN

-3480 KMTGSINQQLN
+3480 KMTGSINQQLK

-3519 GLPNV
+3519 GLPNI

-3542 SQIQWF
+3542 PQIQWF

-3591 IHLDSRSPDR
+3591 IHLDSRSSDR

-3620 DKLRDMLLLA
+3620 EKLRDMLLLA

>member
-1 MKIDSKTLRPCS
+1 MKIDSKTLRPCN

-37 ERLTEVH
+37 ERLAEVH

-66 EVLKDA
+66 DVLKDA

-83 AVDENQN
+83 AIDEDQT
-90 LLPDVT
+90 LLADVT

-104 LFENTFTRSVYSS
+104 LFENTFTRSVYNSA
-117 TDRLLN
+117 DRLLN

-147 RFLSQHLSDVQ
+147 RFLSQHLNDVQ
-158 QKKLTIRL
+158 QKKLTVRL

-209 SIHLDKSFAAE
+209 SIRLDKSFAAE
-220 LEHLLSGKKIE
+220 LEHVLSGKRIE
-231 EDERVSFIA
+231 EDERASFIA

-274 IEEWAMTTMLYDGLI
+274 VEEWAMTTMLYDGLI

-350 QCVDDLRCGRIG
+350 QCVEDLRCGRIG
-362 NGYTT
+362 NGHTT

-434 FTSCSGMSIIVHRLI
+434 FTSCGGMNIIVHRLI

-456 KHLAELSITG
+456 KHLAELSAAG

-527 HNAVSLITN
+527 HNAVCLITN

-549 EKGVTNAILRA
+549 EKGVTDAILKA
-560 IFRQELPASR
+560 VFRQELPTSR

-638 HHPTLRENFLNS
+638 HHPTLRESFLNS
-650 LAKVLNKLLDIVSMD
+650 LAKMLNKLMDVGATD
-665 SPRCVMSLTSC
+665 SPRCVMSLASC
-676 RSGQTASASSSN
+676 RGAQTATASSSN
-688 IAASSASPSR
+688 MAATSASPSR
-698 DDETIM
+698 EDENILT
-704 AGNVSSDDDDDDP
+704 GNVSSDDDDDEP
-717 ASAVA
+717 TSAVT
-722 NMEEMH
+722 NMDEMH
-728 TTESES
+728 ATENELIQ
-734 PQLDLGL
+734 PDLGL
-741 SLSIVCDGNPL
+741 SLSIMCDGSL
-752 IPLGEYLLNIGK
+752 VVPLGEYLLNIGK
-764 FLETLLTTH
+764 FLETLLTH
-773 NASLEQADLFIQS
+773 NASPEQADVFVQS

-805 SQSVFP
+805 SQSLFP

-825 RSSDVIDM
+825 RSSDVMDM

-838 NKFCLDMLSSCSTN
+838 NKFCLDMLSSCGTN

-861 AMSSSDASLANICAI
+861 AVSSSDTSLANICAI
-876 SVFCSVLGSLSK
+876 SVFCSLLGSLSK
-888 TALGSNTSTK
+888 TALGSNTATK

-923 VWESAVLQVFN
+923 VWECAVLQVFN

-947 IQSDEQ
+947 IQIDEQ
-953 IEEANVTLKQ
+953 IDETNVILKQ
-963 GSVGADSVPQR
+963 DSVGADSVPQR
-974 IGRPKYLLDDYWLRS
+974 SARPKYLLDDYWLRS
-989 KSGTSALNRCNRQ
+989 KSGTNALNRCNRQ

-1021 RRIQENEGGTPCEN
+1021 RRVQENEGGTPCEN

-1051 EWKPYDKT
+1051 EWKPHDKI
-1059 DPAIMLPYLAIWINN
+1059 DPAIMLPYLAVWINN
-1074 LSNILF
+1074 LSSILF

-1099 HDTFFNIIPNYFG
+1099 HDAFFNIISNYFG

-1137 VNAHA
+1137 VNAHC

-1170 QDAFRQASVVFGMLP
+1170 QDAFRQANVIFNMLS
-1185 SLPLSEAVNF
+1185 SLPLSEAINF
-1195 NMCDMIVSIYREIVK
+1195 NICDMTVSIYREIVK

-1220 QAVVTTSEDRKK
+1220 QAVVATSEDRKK

-1239 ASIGLLVDMGFDRD
+1239 ASISLLVDMGFDRD

-1293 DIDAE
+1293 EIDAE
-1298 EGGGQNG
+1298 EGSGGQNG

-1361 IILAIL
+1361 IMLAIL
-1367 NEVDDEW
+1367 NEVDEDW

-1385 QDILLMVDELRCDE
+1385 QDVLFMVDKLRCDQ
-1399 TDEKAVASLATRL
+1399 TDEKTVISLATRL

-1421 IATTYMDVFTEY
+1421 IATNYMDVFTEY

-1438 LISVLDMVVIHC
+1438 LISVLDMVIIHC
-1450 VKRPAFIRLIAP
+1450 LKAPVFIKLIAP

-1477 DSKDKV
+1477 DSKEKV
-1483 EKAVESYA
+1483 EKAIESYA

-1502 VFAWI
+1502 VFTWI

-1519 AFLSG
+1519 AFLAG

-1548 VESHIERPITIS
+1548 AESHIERPITIA
-1560 GRLKDGIVLSEILA
+1560 GRLKDGIILSEILA
-1574 ESNGHRDWNEVVRD
+1574 ESNGHKEWNEIVRD

-1593 VIGLLGLS
+1593 IIGLLGLS
-1601 SIDAT
+1601 NIDT
-1606 SIHAIFILAARI
+1606 NSIHAIFILAARI
-1618 TRDFRIA
+1618 TRDFKVAR
-1625 KEFLQQGGVQTV
+1625 EFLQEGGVQTV

-1648 AILAAL
+1648 ALLAAL
-1654 VIRHCLDDEIAVRQ
+1654 IIRHCLDDEIAVRQ

-1686 PLTRWNHIRTP
+1686 PLNRWNHVRTP

-1730 KHKDQITVLPM
+1730 KQKDQITVLPM

-1746 TCKQWAACSPIKQV
+1746 SCKQWAACSPIKQV

-1802 VAESHDLNGQPFMVS
+1802 VAESHDPNGQPFMVS
-1817 LLNKCVVPSGF
+1817 LLSKCVIPSA
-1828 PADGNLSVAVKTFV
+1828 ADGNLSVAMKTFV
-1842 AAVASCS
+1842 ATVASCS

-1863 SCLHIVFSEAD
+1863 SCLHIVFTEAD

-1889 LLARDACPAGP
+1889 LLARDACPTGP
-1900 HDVRNSTNSNTILR
+1900 QDVRSNINSNAILR
-1914 LIIKKRVCIE
+1914 LIVKKRVCIE
-1924 LSRVP
+1924 LSRIP

-1938 GIETLNYILRVL
+1938 GIETLNYVLRVL
-1950 EELTRTINSNH
+1950 EELARSINSNH
-1961 AAQNSIGENASE
+1961 QSGQNSIIESTSE
-1973 ALSTAQSASA
+1973 TRSTTQNASA
-1983 SVTLVATSENDASAT
+1983 SVTLVAAAENDASAT
-1998 VTARESEHS
+1998 VAARENEHS
-2007 QDDQHVED
+2007 QDDQHIED
-2015 GCSTA
+2015 SSSSA

-2035 RPDDDDYCA
+2035 RPNDDDYCA
-2044 DDDEDRSHARHPDA
+2044 DDDEDHSRPRHPDA

-2066 DEDDADDGDDD
+2066 EDEDDADDDDD
-2077 EGAAL
+2077 DDGAGL

-2097 VMEEEGRVSVEEDD
+2097 VMEEEGRVSVEEEDD

-2116 MEPAVLSRFALVD
+2116 MEPGALSRFALVD

-2135 PADRFEDGDSEENF
+2135 PVDRFEDGDSEENF
-2149 VNANIFVENLDDI
+2149 VNANIFVENLDEM

-2176 VNTSMEAAHADRSS
+2176 VNTSMEGAHADRSS
-2190 TTVTSVHPLLQRS
+2190 AAVTSVHPLLQRS
-2203 SQTSGSDS
+2203 SQASGSDS
-2211 VIGQRPTSYRLL
+2211 VAGQRPTSYRLL

-2228 GAGNVNT
+2228 GVGNVNP

-2253 SEFIERLFDGT
+2253 SEFIERLFDGS
-2264 TTANGT
+2264 TTANGS
-2270 HLFDVTPSRQ
+2270 HLFDVTPSRH

-2294 TTTVTGE
+2294 STVAGE

-2327 LYLWVIVASYVT
+2327 LYLWVIVASHVT
-2339 GIMDAIEKDE
+2339 GVMDAIEKDE
-2349 NEKKAEEVMKTQED
+2349 NEKKAEEMKLKTQKSLTDEN
-2363 FAEESSKRS
+2363 SKRNPDDMGS
-2372 LGDAASN
+2372 NGSAS
-2379 ESISTARLFIDE
+2379 TTRLFIDE
-2391 EEHGGAENDDGVGDT
+2391 EEHTDSGSAEITADT
-2406 QPEHSSES
+2406 QQPSEIFDS
-2414 IDITVQTNSAPEPM
+2414 TLLASNAPEPM

-2433 LYYDASENFEDQIQ
+2433 FYYDAAENFEDQN
-2447 RIAEQE
+2447 RRTAEQE
-2453 QGQENSASDGNS
+2453 HGQENGPVNGNS
-2465 NISTVAPTH
+2465 NNSIDSSLCA
-2474 TLPYTVDETEEQGNV
+2474 LPVTADEDEGQRNV
-2489 EQLNASETAPEAS
+2489 GQLNALESVPETS
-2502 HANRDDFREIL
+2502 HTSQDDFREIL

-2528 ALPEDIRMEVIRDY
+2528 ALPEDIRMEVIRDH

-2552 QTSANLEAAGQA
+2552 QTSANLEAAGQTD
-2564 NGEDGMPVVEPLD
+2564 GESGVPVVEPLD

-2602 AQERAESNSAPPT
+2602 AQERTENAPVGA

-2665 MHFARMLA
+2665 MRFARMLA
-2673 PTQRFRPTNG
+2673 PTQRFRPTND
-2683 RSVPGT
+2683 RSLTIMSPVSTPI
-2689 SGNTTVGALAGV
+2689 GALAGV
-2701 TTLASKSATQLL
+2701 ITLASKNAIQLL
-2713 DRDAIVTLLL
+2713 DRDGIVTLLL
-2723 LFFIDPARL
+2723 LFFIDPVRL

-2740 IKSLC
+2740 IKSIC

-2769 IQYEDFAGTVSGWL
+2769 VQYEDFAGTVSGWL

-2813 ILTTVCRLVLDT
+2813 ILATVSRLVLET
-2825 LINLAKTYPGHFLP
+2825 LISLAKTYPGHFLP
-2839 AKLRAPGSLSNA
+2839 AKLRVSDSFPMSELHT
-2851 GLPPFSQFWAIVHSL
+2851 PPFSQFWAIVHSL
-2866 SKADMSSRPTH
+2866 SKADMSSRTTH
-2877 RHGSSLEAALGPGGV
+2877 RHGSLLETALGPGGV
-2892 NASMAASS
+2892 NASMAALS
-2900 LEDSAVGVLMDHIRR
+2900 LEDSAIGVLMEHIKR
-2915 PVILSSS
+2915 PVIASSS
-2922 VLQDKLL
+2922 ILQDKLL
-2929 RLICTIVQT
+2929 RLICTIVQI
-2938 LPDET
+2938 LPDDT
-2943 VTKMSID
+2943 VTKMSLD
-2950 STAERPPLTQQ
+2950 STSEKPPLTQQ
-2961 LEHIV
+2961 LEYIV

-2977 GLVDGRTLLLELIR
+2977 GLADGRTLLLELIR
-2991 ALTPSTKTF
+2991 ALTPSGKSF

-3030 PNEGNPSSSLEQQ
+3030 PVEGSPSSFPEQQ
-3043 PSGSKVTVNR
+3043 PSGSKVAVNR
-3053 YDESVVVI
+3053 YDESVIVI
-3061 SGILNSRA
+3061 NGILNSRA

-3098 RTLQTIIKI
+3098 RTLQTIFKI
-3107 REVLQ
+3107 REVLI
-3112 SHARCIEIDVSI
+3112 SHERCVEVDVSVDTLGDD
-3124 ETAAE
+3124 ENEDDSQRALE
-3129 EEDEHSQGEDKNAIE
+3129 EN
-3144 KYERKKLAEKEE
+3144 ERKKMLEREE
-3156 SMSVLLNTLEPLWEL
+3156 RMSVLLSTLEPLWDL
-3171 VSRCLKLLTNADA
+3171 VSRCLKRLTNADA

-3198 LVYGSELSS
+3198 LVYGSELSF
-3207 TDPSKLHDHPD
+3207 TDASKLQEHPD
-3218 AQKLLHFAEKHR
+3218 AQKVLHFAEKHR
-3230 NMLNQVLRQSG
+3230 NMLNQVLRQNS

-3284 AVRIRRS
+3284 AVRVRRS

-3396 RAFYKHILSVPVR
+3396 RAFYKHILSVRVR

-3427 LNNPIED
+3427 LNNPIEE

-3454 TLKEN
+3454 MLKEN
-3459 GSSIPVTDENKEE
+3459 GSSIVVTDENKEE

-3480 KMTGSINQQLN
+3480 KMTGSINKQLK

-3542 SQIQWF
+3542 PQIQWF

-3591 IHLDSRSPDR
+3591 IHLDSRSSDR